1 MEPMTAARFCSHFMT
16 LDSSV
21 GTIDPLLD
29 LELRVAR
36 RADELARIQV
46 ENTALNL
53 HCWLCAEQEI
63 MGDGRRASGPEAAHP

>member
-1 MEPMTAARFCSHFMT
+1 MS
-16 LDSSV
+16 LDSAV
-21 GTIDPLLD
+21 ATPDPLLD

-46 ENTALNL
+46 QNTALNL

-63 MGDGRRASGPEAAHP
+63 MGDDRPGRGDGAAR